1 MSEIGQKFDWRFT
14 EKPRQIYVRY
24 LRFTKKKT
32 NDKQWGDNQEQ
43 ITSLVRLGG
52 DTKVTDSQSKTY
64 GNNA

>member
-1 MSEIGQKFDWRFT
+1 MYDISDS
-14 EKPRQIYVRY
+14 
-24 LRFTKKKT
+24 LRKKS